1 MPDRFANG
9 NPANDTVEGM
19 LEPARR
25 NDPSGRHGG
34 DIKGVQDHLDY
45 IKNLGHDGCLAYP
58 RF

>member
-9 NPANDTVEGM
+9 IQNDTIEGM
-19 LEPARR
+19 LEPK

-45 IKNLGHDGCLAYP
+45 IKELGMTAVW
-58 RF
+58 